1 MQRTLLILFLLL
13 ALCLLYSRNHSLG
26 QSQTGGSVDPPHAL
40 GAVGLNVES
49 YRTNAQGQQLE
60 LIRQSILNQDI
71 NFDWQSGPI
80 LDTGLNNDVLLNI
93 TGYLKPRVSGRYQFF
108 VESDDGVS
116 LTIDGIKVID
126 EWKIQA
132 SAQSSTDFIDL
143 DSSRFHSFELRWY
156 EHEGD
161 AVLKLYWT
169 GIDTAGVS
177 IVGRSVV
184 PIDVFYQ
191 TLPVEAEAEEEQSR
205 PEAEAEAEEEQS
217 RSEAEQEQSRS
228 EAEHVRSGP
237 EPDSAPTAR
246 LQPSVHVATT
256 QLENEVDHV
265 HQDISE
271 KIAANVQALKE
282 IRGRLD
288 LRGSINESD
297 ETIVRKVNDRVQSA
311 ETELNNRL
319 AEIRRQQEVLEI
331 RLTRLL
337 ESQSRPAG
345 DGSAFNET
353 VLAGHEQ
360 RLNGIEGKLFNIKG
374 VLTEVKMILNDI
386 ASKADNGYRCQVS
399 NNLCDTRNRTRNA

>member
-13 ALCLLYSRNHSLG
+13 ALCLLYSRNHG
-26 QSQTGGSVDPPHAL
+26 QLSQTGGSVDPPHAL

-108 VESDDGVS
+108 IESDDGVS
-116 LTIDGIKVID
+116 LTIDGVKVID

-161 AVLKLYWT
+161 AILKLYWT

-191 TLPVEAEAEEEQSR
+191 TLPAAPEAEAEAEEEQSR
-205 PEAEAEAEEEQS
+205 PEAEHVRAEAEPEPEPEPDSVPATRLQPSIHIVTEQL
-217 RSEAEQEQSRS
+217 EN
-228 EAEHVRSGP
+228 EAEHVHR
-237 EPDSAPTAR
+237 
-246 LQPSVHVATT
+246 
-256 QLENEVDHV
+256 
-265 HQDISE
+265 DITG

-282 IRGRLD
+282 IRDRLD
-288 LRGSINESD
+288 QRGSINESD
-297 ETIVRKVNDRVQSA
+297 ESIVRKVNDRVQRA
-311 ETELNNRL
+311 ETELNMRL
-319 AEIRRQQEVLEI
+319 TEIRRQQEVLEV

-337 ESQSRPAG
+337 ENQQRPTG

-399 NNLCDTRNRTRNA
+399 NNLCDTRRCA